1 MVTPGTEIPLATPLP
16 RSPDQSVGLVLP
28 AVLSDRLDRL
38 VMIAEQH
45 GERTSRREIVAALLL
60 AARPSGHTLSEL
72 IHSYRRADVSAA
84 LIGPRADDKAFVV
97 PKSKPGPRPRH
108 DRVI

>member
-1 MVTPGTEIPLATPLP
+1 MTSGTEIPLNSPLP
-16 RSPDQSVGLVLP
+16 RSPDRSVGLVLP
-28 AVLSDRLDRL
+28 VVLSDRLDKL

-45 GERTSRREIVAALLL
+45 GERTSRREVVAALLL
-60 AARPSGHTLSEL
+60 AARPSGHTLSQL

-84 LIGPRADDKAFVV
+84 LIGTRADDKAFVV

-108 DRVI
+108 DRAI